1 MYTHINIQYTYTYT
15 YTHINIHIHL
25 HIYIYIYIRFMFL
38 TLPSKVLNG
47 MGGAVIYIYI
57 EGGVIYIYTV
67 ILLRDIN
74 NNQLPLHC
82 FSWV

>member
-1 MYTHINIQYTYTYT
+1 
-15 YTHINIHIHL
+15 
-25 HIYIYIYIRFMFL
+25 MFS

-57 EGGVIYIYTV
+57 EGGVIYIYTA